1 MLERRDSN
9 TDLYVHRKGGDAADI
24 YKAAEKSGK
33 IADIY
38 ADGPGDTEEV
48 RKQQRKAAGGADEAP
63 AAGLQAYGRLRIA
76 AAVVPYPVRCH
87 RRSI

>member
-1 MLERRDSN
+1 MLECRDSD
-9 TDLYVHRKGGDAADI
+9 TDIYVYRKIGDAADI

-48 RKQQRKAAGGADEAP
+48 RKQQRKAAGRADEAP
-63 AAGLQAYGRLRIA
+63 AAGVQTHGRLRIA
-76 AAVVPYPVRCH
+76 AAVVPYPVRRH
-87 RRSI
+87 RRCL